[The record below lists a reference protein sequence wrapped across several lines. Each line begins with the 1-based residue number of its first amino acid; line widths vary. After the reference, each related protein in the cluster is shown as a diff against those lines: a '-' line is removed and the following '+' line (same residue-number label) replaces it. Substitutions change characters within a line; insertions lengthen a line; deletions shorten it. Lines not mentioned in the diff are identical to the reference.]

1 MRDWRLCS
9 ANDRDPSSI
18 ETADSRPIEGTMAT
32 GGGRLAVIRLGIQP
46 QVLPIFASNVLYFLK
61 SNTRSAAIVGIVCA
75 GCLVLH
81 LPEMLRVLAVT

>member
-1 MRDWRLCS
+1 
-9 ANDRDPSSI
+9 
-18 ETADSRPIEGTMAT
+18 
-32 GGGRLAVIRLGIQP
+32 
-46 QVLPIFASNVLYFLK
+46 VLYFLK